1 MSFIATTY
9 LSVYIQ
15 FSVSSKFHTDLGGKN
30 NVKSSTSPSGPFC
43 TSFVHVT
50 ICQDTSDH
58 LLVWVAFQFVEF
70 NTVQLLKSLFAEL
83 AGVVVVGFWSVF
95 LHMPVKGGTLA
106 TLIATDLTPDR

>member
-1 MSFIATTY
+1 MSSTAATY
-9 LSVYIQ
+9 VYICCFLCLQ
-15 FSVSSKFHTDLGGKN
+15 SFVLDLSGKN
-30 NVKSSTSPSGPFC
+30 NVKSSTGPSGPFC

-50 ICQDTSDH
+50 ICQHTSDH

-70 NTVQLLKSLFAEL
+70 NAVQLLKSLFAEL

>member
-9 LSVYIQ
+9 VYIHRFLCLQ
-15 FSVSSKFHTDLGGKN
+15 SFILDLRGKN
-30 NVKSSTSPSGPFC
+30 VSSTSPSGPFY

-50 ICQDTSDH
+50 ICQHTSDH

-70 NTVQLLKSLFAEL
+70 NTVQLLKSLFTEL
-83 AGVVVVGFWSVF
+83 TGVVVVGFWSVF